1 MSKTQSRRDFLTTVG
16 AAVALPIVATRALAQ
31 AKGEPKK
38 SAGLEYRTAEALA
51 AALVARQISAV
62 ELTNHAITRIEA
74 LDGRI
79 NAVVVRD
86 FERARAAAAQAD
98 KALAAGER
106 RPLLGIPMTVKESFN
121 VAGLPTTWGFPRGKD
136 WRPPEDA
143 LIVARAKAAGAIVLG
158 KTNVPVALSDWQSF
172 NEIYGTT
179 NNPWDLGRTPGG
191 SSGGSA
197 ASLAAGYVPLEL
209 GSDIGGS
216 LRAPAHYCG
225 VFAHKPTQALVPARG
240 QTPPGVPALPVD
252 TDLAVVG
259 PMARS
264 AGDLSLLLDVIAGPD
279 APVAT
284 AYRMALPPSR
294 HDDFKS
300 FRVLVLDSHP
310 LAPTADSV
318 RAAVE
323 RLGERLAKAG
333 VKVARSSPLLPDM
346 ATAARIYVQLLTS
359 FFAADMPIERYRRV
373 QEIAAALP
381 ADDTSIAATR
391 VRAIVLSHRDWVAA
405 SRVRLGIAQRWRE
418 VFREW
423 DLVVCP
429 TMPTPA
435 FPHDHTPQPSRRIQ
449 IDDKDYPYDDQ
460 VVWPGVATLPGLPA
474 TAVPIERTDTGLPIG
489 VQIIGPYLEDRT
501 PLAFARLIERE
512 FGGFVPPPAF
522 AG

>member
-1 MSKTQSRRDFLTTVG
+1 M
-16 AAVALPIVATRALAQ
+16 
-31 AKGEPKK
+31 
-38 SAGLEYRTAEALA
+38 
-51 AALVARQISAV
+51 
-62 ELTNHAITRIEA
+62 
-74 LDGRI
+74 
-79 NAVVVRD
+79 
-86 FERARAAAAQAD
+86 
-98 KALAAGER
+98 
-106 RPLLGIPMTVKESFN
+106 
-121 VAGLPTTWGFPRGKD
+121 
-136 WRPPEDA
+136 
-143 LIVARAKAAGAIVLG
+143 
-158 KTNVPVALSDWQSF
+158 
-172 NEIYGTT
+172 
-179 NNPWDLGRTPGG
+179 
-191 SSGGSA
+191 
-197 ASLAAGYVPLEL
+197 
-209 GSDIGGS
+209 
-216 LRAPAHYCG
+216 
-225 VFAHKPTQALVPARG
+225 
-240 QTPPGVPALPVD
+240 
-252 TDLAVVG
+252 AVVG

-264 AGDLSLLLDVIAGPD
+264 AADLSLLLDVIAGPD

-284 AYRMALPPSR
+284 AYRLALPPSR
-294 HDDFKS
+294 HDDLRS

-310 LAPTADSV
+310 LAPTASSV

-405 SRVRLGIAQRWRE
+405 SRIRLGIAQRWRE

-429 TMPTPA
+429 SMPTPA

-501 PLAFARLIERE
+501 PLAFAKLIERE